1 MRTSWTSCLTR
12 GRIILG
18 GPYADFSRVLLV
30 VAARDAEEAGKLFRD
45 DLWTRHGVL
54 VESEIIEWSVFL
66 DSRRKAS

>member
-1 MRTSWTSCLTR
+1 M
-12 GRIILG
+12 
-18 GPYADFSRVLLV
+18 